1 MKGHVLCL
9 FYWDGMHSQVRTVFG
24 GVWFFFLFFFFFPL
38 SLACSGLQDVVIG
51 SGLIKI

>member
-24 GVWFFFLFFFFFPL
+24 GVCFFFLFFFSPFL
-38 SLACSGLQDVVIG
+38 LLALGCKMWSSVQG
-51 SGLIKI
+51 